1 MVMLTHNLLVTSK
14 QDSLLV
20 WDVRRAE
27 PIRAVRLGVAAT
39 TGLFVHHLITVQD
52 SVVCD
57 YGSQLRVVRFPLVTT
72 KSLD

>member
-1 MVMLTHNLLVTSK
+1 MVMLTHNLLITSK

-27 PIRAVRLGVAAT
+27 PIRAVRLGV
-39 TGLFVHHLITVQD
+39 GGGVFVQHLITVQD

-57 YGSQLRVVRFPLVTT
+57 YGSQLRVVRFPLVPDA
-72 KSLD
+72 KNYD